1 MLKKN
6 KKRKKTN
13 QEQIKPELESSRRQ
27 FLYRSTGSFVV
38 IGAAFSAW
46 PFVSSLAPAK
56 DVLADAKTEVDLSK
70 IKRGES
76 VTVQWRG
83 RPVFV
88 RHRTEKEI
96 LEAEQVKDSTLVNP
110 QKDSERVINSEWLI
124 VVGVCTHLGCI
135 PLGQKKADFKG
146 DYGGWFCPCH
156 GSHYDTSGRVRKG
169 PAPDNLKVPPYEF
182 LERNKIIIG

>member
-6 KKRKKTN
+6 KKRKKTH

-70 IKRGES
+70 IKKGES

-110 QKDSERVINSEWLI
+110 QKDSERVINSEW
-124 VVGVCTHLGCI
+124 
-135 PLGQKKADFKG
+135 
-146 DYGGWFCPCH
+146 
-156 GSHYDTSGRVRKG
+156 
-169 PAPDNLKVPPYEF
+169 
-182 LERNKIIIG
+182 